1 MKNDELELEKVTRCL
16 EWQNVWKSKV
26 DQEKITKF
34 DYLAWVEV
42 RNFGQSTLKKVD
54 EFVQEINAKN

>member
-34 DYLAWVEV
+34 DYLAWVVV